1 METTL
6 LYTII
11 ERNKQY
17 VFFLFFLIELKQY
30 NIIYQKMNNHWN
42 ISLFWNLSSH
52 CRRNLR
58 LKSFFLRHFLWQ
70 DVATASVYLAQTKS
84 PFVSNLT
91 TSSLTAHVASP
102 ACFSNKIDTRIRECD
117 KFRSFSRLYMTA
129 DTILLRPVLSWTSS
143 SAAADTILLQ
153 TVLSSTSSSAAPM
166 APMSDFT
173 QSIHLCFGLPL
184 LLLSGGAISSVR
196 LPTQSCSRLYMP
208 KPPQSR
214 FRAPV
219 CDLLYL
225 LNI

>member
-1 METTL
+1 
-6 LYTII
+6 
-11 ERNKQY
+11 
-17 VFFLFFLIELKQY
+17 
-30 NIIYQKMNNHWN
+30 MNNHWN

-91 TSSLTAHVASP
+91 TSSLTAHIASP

-143 SAAADTILLQ
+143 SAA
-153 TVLSSTSSSAAPM
+153 
-166 APMSDFT
+166 PMSDFT
-173 QSIHLCFGLPL
+173 QSIHLCFGLPP

-196 LPTQSCSRLYMP
+196 LPTQSCSRLFTSSNPLSLAFMHLSVIFSIFLIY
-208 KPPQSR
+208 KRGRRS
-214 FRAPV
+214 
-219 CDLLYL
+219 
-225 LNI
+225 